1 MDWND
6 EKPDYAFAVGII
18 LHYTHFDVPGNML
31 LAEQEL
37 PNRYLDI
44 FDRIFL
50 RTRKL
55 VYGRLQIVSV
65 DHEQGEEGRE
75 KENNKL

>member
-1 MDWND
+1 
-6 EKPDYAFAVGII
+6 
-18 LHYTHFDVPGNML
+18 ML

-65 DHEQGEEGRE
+65 DHEQGEEGQE